1 MDYHILS
8 APLDKKEY
16 LFFAATFKHRTTFYK
31 VAVAEQFSY
40 LQNDYLG
47 TYCILL
53 QSELG
58 THTYELH
65 RDEENTW
72 LCDDPLLQAE
82 IVFLIGSQIDT
93 IKE

>member
-8 APLDKKEY
+8 APLNKAEY
-16 LFFAATFKHRTTFYK
+16 LFFAGTFKHRSTFYK

-40 LQNDYLG
+40 LHTGYSG
-47 TYCILL
+47 AYCVLL
-53 QSELG
+53 QSEMG
-58 THTYELH
+58 TNTYELYKS
-65 RDEENTW
+65 DEDVW
-72 LCDDPLLQAE
+72 LCDDPLLQPE